1 LTERAAHATIGRT
14 MDASARRVHA
24 ERARRR
30 LPRQL
35 RSRKITARIAGLVG
49 TAGVAA
55 AALAIALMVMP
66 ARSRS
71 GEAALATTPTP
82 TPHPKAKPHK
92 APGPTKAQLEQR
104 SAAVAVLHAQGYAP
118 VKLNDYD
125 VKTRMH
131 VLVGR
136 RPDGARQA
144 FFFVLT
150 HYIGHDTLTPSAHIK
165 VVGHRLRGVTLA
177 YRTYGPDD
185 AACCPRG
192 PRTTVRFDWDGTRLV
207 TTGVIPPSS
216 ARLHTG

>member
-1 LTERAAHATIGRT
+1 

-30 LPRQL
+30 LPSRL
-35 RSRKITARIAGLVG
+35 RSRRITARIAGLVG

-55 AALAIALMVMP
+55 AALTIALMVMP
-66 ARSRS
+66 SHSRS
-71 GEAALATTPTP
+71 GEAALAPAPTP
-82 TPHPKAKPHK
+82 TPQHKAKPHK
-92 APGPTKAQLEQR
+92 PKGPSKAQLKQR
-104 SAAVAVLHAQGYAP
+104 RAAVAVLQAQGYTP
-118 VKLNDYD
+118 VRLTDYD
-125 VKTRMH
+125 FKSRFH
-131 VLVGR
+131 ALVGR

-150 HYIGHDTLTPSAHIK
+150 HYIGHDALSPSADVK
-165 VVGHRLRGVTLA
+165 VAGHRRRGVTLA

-207 TTGVIPPSS
+207 TTGVIPPSFD
-216 ARLHTG
+216 RLHTG

>member
-1 LTERAAHATIGRT
+1 
-14 MDASARRVHA
+14 MDASARRVQA

-30 LPRQL
+30 LPPRL
-35 RSRKITARIAGLVG
+35 RSRRITARITGLVG

-66 ARSRS
+66 SPNGT
-71 GEAALATTPTP
+71 GEAAVAPTPTP
-82 TPHPKAKPHK
+82 TPHPKPKPHK
-92 APGPTKAQLEQR
+92 PAGPSKAQLKQR
-104 SAAVAVLHAQGYAP
+104 NAAVAVLHAQGYSP
-118 VKLNDYD
+118 VKLSDYD
-125 VKTRMH
+125 FKTRFH
-131 VLVGR
+131 ALVGR

-144 FFFVLT
+144 FFFVLN
-150 HYIGHDTLTPSAHIK
+150 HYIGHDALSPSADVK

-185 AACCPRG
+185 AACCPHG
-192 PRTTVRFDWDGTRLV
+192 TRTTVRFDWDGTQLV

>member
-1 LTERAAHATIGRT
+1 
-14 MDASARRVHA
+14 MDASARRVQA

-30 LPRQL
+30 LPPRL
-35 RSRKITARIAGLVG
+35 RSRRITARITGLVG

-66 ARSRS
+66 SHNS
-71 GEAALATTPTP
+71 TGEAALAPTPTP
-82 TPHPKAKPHK
+82 TPHHKAKPHK
-92 APGPTKAQLEQR
+92 PAGPSKAQLKQR
-104 SAAVAVLHAQGYAP
+104 NAAVAVLHDQGYTP
-118 VKLNDYD
+118 VKLSDYD
-125 VKTRMH
+125 FKTRFH
-131 VLVGR
+131 ALVGR

-150 HYIGHDTLTPSAHIK
+150 HYIGHDAISPSADVK
-165 VVGHRLRGVTLA
+165 VVGHRRRGVTLA

-185 AACCPRG
+185 AACCPHG
-192 PRTTVRFDWDGTRLV
+192 TRTTVRFDWDGTQLV

>member
-1 LTERAAHATIGRT
+1 

-30 LPRQL
+30 LPPRL
-35 RSRKITARIAGLVG
+35 RSRRITARIVGLVG

-66 ARSRS
+66 DRSHT
-71 GEAALATTPTP
+71 GEAALAPTATPAA
-82 TPHPKAKPHK
+82 PHKAKPHK
-92 APGPTKAQLEQR
+92 AAGPTQAQLKQR
-104 SAAVAVLHAQGYAP
+104 AAAVAVLHAQGYTP
-118 VKLNDYD
+118 VSLSDYD
-125 VKTRMH
+125 FKTRFH
-131 VLVGR
+131 ALIGR
-136 RPDGARQA
+136 RPDGARQG

-150 HYIGHDTLTPSAHIK
+150 HYIGHDALSPSADVK

-177 YRTYGPDD
+177 YRAYGPND
-185 AACCPRG
+185 AACCPHG
-192 PRTTVRFDWDGTRLV
+192 ARTTVRFDWDGTRLV